1 MHNPYHFSVFQV
13 SKAIQV
19 IRQVKNPDIKHV
31 SESVSLKTHS

>member
-1 MHNPYHFSVFQV
+1 MRNPYHFSLLQV

-31 SESVSLKTHS
+31 SESVSL